1 MAKSTR
7 GEAWHESYK
16 VIFERVGCIRLTLE
30 QVSVCMGIPAR
41 YVRKRYPD
49 GWANMWPILTLRMM
63 WLPICW
69 RSKSRSALLLSRAA
83 TKVTL
88 Q

>member
-7 GEAWHESYK
+7 TEAWHESYK
-16 VIFERVGCIRLTLE
+16 VIFGRYGCIRLTLK

-49 GWANMWPILTLRMM
+49 GWANMAGGKGKGHGNTIRLDTL
-63 WLPICW
+63 LDQEYG
-69 RSKSRSALLLSRAA
+69 
-83 TKVTL
+83 TY
-88 Q
+88 